1 METVAK
7 TRLGNLARE
16 AKAEKETA
24 AVANTKIRLVLPL
37 IHVSGQIDSG
47 EPGQC
52 CCDLFD
58 HCSARDFGVTTPGI
72 GKHNSAPEGGSNECC

>member
-16 AKAEKETA
+16 AKAEKGTA

-58 HCSARDFGVTTPGI
+58 CVTTPGI